1 MNSWPGFGTIRQA
14 FLSWQAI
21 DPVVRRSWHRCQL
34 RFDASTPP
42 SIVRAASSAFNHLRV
57 AHFDLIAIAR
67 PFMEDIHQ
75 FVEGTNYVVLLTDN
89 TGCILDLL
97 GDKPAVR
104 ALSKLGLD
112 VGVYWNESQMGTN
125 AIGLALL
132 EAMPVQVT
140 GPQHFFE
147 IHHALTCS
155 AAPVHDARGRIVGVL
170 AMAGRAETAHPH
182 TLAVVMAAARA
193 ITNQFQTDM
202 YVQEANRRLAE
213 LNCVFGAIS
222 EGVLSWN
229 TELIITHINQQ
240 AGHILGLKPY
250 TILGRRLDEVMEV
263 PKRLLAVS
271 DSPKSLRDVEATFK
285 VNGMSVECLVSV
297 QPIFEGQERIIGYI
311 MTLRPIERVRQLVHR
326 LVGARASFTLDSL
339 LGHFNSP
346 AIRHVRRQARVAA
359 KGKAPVLLRGEPGVG
374 KNPLAQAI
382 HNESPR
388 ADGPFIALNCRAIP
402 HELMVS
408 EFLGYEGGAFS
419 GALAEGR
426 PSKFELANGG
436 TLYLEDIDGL
446 SLEMQAALLQT
457 IDTGHVLRLGGTRP
471 IPVDV
476 RIIASTSANLEQLVQ
491 EGHFRAD
498 LYYRFGV
505 FVIDLPPLR
514 ERPEDIPAL
523 IKRFLA
529 RVARQ
534 TGREVRIAPEAVE
547 RLSRYPWPGN
557 IRELENLL
565 ERLVTVDGKTIIE
578 AQDIPPSM
586 RDSHVSAA
594 PVPVAGSV
602 QPLAELE
609 RRAIMQAGWA
619 CRGHV
624 TRMAELLG
632 ISRTT
637 LWRKMKEMGISP
649 RMFKGPQQMRA

>member
-1 MNSWPGFGTIRQA
+1 
-14 FLSWQAI
+14 
-21 DPVVRRSWHRCQL
+21 
-34 RFDASTPP
+34 
-42 SIVRAASSAFNHLRV
+42 
-57 AHFDLIAIAR
+57 
-67 PFMEDIHQ
+67 MEDIHQ
-75 FVEGTNYVVLLTDN
+75 FVEGTDYVVLLTDN

-97 GDKPAVR
+97 GDKPAVQMLGR
-104 ALSKLGLD
+104 LGLEL
-112 VGVYWNESQMGTN
+112 GVYWNEGQMGTN

-132 EAMPVQVT
+132 EAMPIQIT

-147 IHHALTCS
+147 VHHTLTCS

-193 ITNQFQTDM
+193 IANQFQTDM
-202 YVQEANRRLAE
+202 YVREANRRLAE
-213 LNCVFGAIS
+213 LNSVFGAIS

-240 AGHILGLKPY
+240 AGHILGLQPH
-250 TILGRRLDEVMEV
+250 TVLGRRLDEVMEV
-263 PKRLLAVS
+263 PKRLLTVIESKKA
-271 DSPKSLRDVEATFK
+271 LRDVEATFK
-285 VNGMSVECLVSV
+285 VNETRVDCLVSA
-297 QPIFEGQERIIGYI
+297 QPIFEGQEHVIGYI
-311 MTLRPIERVRQLVHR
+311 VTIRPIERVRRLVHR
-326 LVGARASFTLDSL
+326 LVGAQASFTLESL
-339 LGHFNSP
+339 LGHLNSP
-346 AIRHVRRQARVAA
+346 AIQHVRRQARVAA
-359 KGKAPVLLRGEPGVG
+359 KGRAPVLLRGEPGVG

-402 HELMVS
+402 HELMIS

-457 IDTGHVLRLGGTRP
+457 IDTEHVLRLGGTRP

-514 ERPEDIPAL
+514 ERPEDIPVL
-523 IKRFLA
+523 IKRFLT
-529 RVARQ
+529 RMARQ
-534 TGREVRIAPEAVE
+534 TGREVHVTPEAIEV
-547 RLSRYPWPGN
+547 LSQYPWPGN

-565 ERLVTVDGKTIIE
+565 ERLVTVDGKRTIE
-578 AQDIPPSM
+578 AGDIPPSM
-586 RDSHVSAA
+586 RYSNVSVASA
-594 PVPVAGSV
+594 PISGPVL
-602 QPLAELE
+602 PLAELE
-609 RRAIMQAGWA
+609 RKAIMQAGWA
-619 CRGHV
+619 CQGQV

-649 RMFKGPQQMRA
+649 HTFKVPPSIRA